1 MKDRLRHVLQI
12 SILKGMR
19 TFYRIRRISK
29 VMLNLLLL
37 SILGPGDL
45 RREDHPLQVVNIE
58 DIQVISS
65 LWFLN
70 TLNTH
75 HDAVQI
81 K

>member
-1 MKDRLRHVLQI
+1 MRDHRLHDLQI
-12 SILKGMR
+12 LILRGMR

-37 SILGPGDL
+37 SILGRVVL
-45 RREDHPLQVVNIE
+45 RREDRLQVVNIE

-70 TLNTH
+70 TLNTP

-81 K
+81 N